1 MALRLSHCPRLHDP
15 LASSSSSPIRRLL
28 FTAQLPRHGAA
39 SSEVQCPSAVIRRL
53 SQLGTAV
60 LKPRLSSFRTG
71 VLVFLAA
78 VGGGSSFLASP
89 FVVLFILCIMRRIL
103 LSSSLGCDPPLRHCA
118 CRPGTRVLSD
128 WGFLGSLDSGGS
140 FFFSFLFLNFF
151 FHCGGFDSRCV
162 PRWLLTI

>member
-1 MALRLSHCPRLHDP
+1 VALRLSHCPRLHDP

-89 FVVLFILCIMRRIL
+89 FVYSLYNAANFAFIESRMRSAFATLRL
-103 LSSSLGCDPPLRHCA
+103 PAGDPGPVGLG
-118 CRPGTRVLSD
+118 
-128 WGFLGSLDSGGS
+128 
-140 FFFSFLFLNFF
+140 FSWQ
-151 FHCGGFDSRCV
+151 S
-162 PRWLLTI
+162 